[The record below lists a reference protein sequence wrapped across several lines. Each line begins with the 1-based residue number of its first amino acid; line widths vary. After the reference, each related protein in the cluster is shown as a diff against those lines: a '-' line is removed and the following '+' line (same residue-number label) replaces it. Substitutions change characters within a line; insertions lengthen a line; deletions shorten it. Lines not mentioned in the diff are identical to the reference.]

1 MKFSIY
7 INQLSIIEN
16 GLDIDIIEASIL
28 NFIIEFSKS
37 EAIQTIEENGVVY
50 FWISYEKVCSE
61 LPILKLKKDSV
72 YRRMKKLCEVGLLEQ
87 YGKGKEL
94 GKSFFALTKECDK
107 LNFTDIGKFSEGS
120 EIKPKDIGKK
130 SEAVRKKI
138 RSTSDENP
146 YNKKTNIKK
155 TNIKKPVQEIKEEV
169 SLSGESGIFSEEPK
183 TPSASNDDGK
193 LYSKMVDLY
202 FNWFKD
208 LNGGIPPK
216 FGKADGSAMKQII
229 NYFKFIHK
237 QANNG
242 KDEVEEVI
250 LMFTYILTNWAKID
264 PFLQKQTK
272 LIQIN
277 GNIQNIINDLKN
289 GKRNSTSKSDKSEH
303 ARTSRVQD
311 AFGKIDDIFNSKR

>member
-1 MKFSIY
+1 MSENKGFTIIQNEIINSGKVSLKAMGLFLYLKSKPKDWRFSTLRIQKDFSDGLFAIRKAMK
-7 INQLSIIEN
+7 
-16 GLDIDIIEASIL
+16 
-28 NFIIEFSKS
+28 
-37 EAIQTIEENGVVY
+37 
-50 FWISYEKVCSE
+50 E
-61 LPILKLKKDSV
+61 LE
-72 YRRMKKLCEVGLLEQ
+72 EVGLLERKKTKNE
-87 YGKGKEL
+87 KGQFEINYI
-94 GKSFFALTKECDK
+94 FNETV
-107 LNFTDIGKFSEGS
+107 SENPTTEKPKS
-120 EIKPKDIGKK
+120 EIKKP
-130 SEAVRKKI
+130 SSRVRKSADGKTNDGKTEI
-138 RSTSDENP
+138 GNP
-146 YNKKTNIKK
+146 NNKKKNEEVKK
-155 TNIKKPVQEIKEEV
+155 KKEKIIQEEV
-169 SLSGESGIFSEEPK
+169 SLSGESGIFPEEPK

-229 NYFKFIHK
+229 NYFKYIHK

-289 GKRNSTSKSDKSEH
+289 GKRNSTSKSDKSEN

>member
-1 MKFSIY
+1 MSENKGFTIIQNEIINSGKVSLKAMGLFLYLKSKPKDWRFSTLRIQKDFSDGLFAIRKAMK
-7 INQLSIIEN
+7 
-16 GLDIDIIEASIL
+16 
-28 NFIIEFSKS
+28 
-37 EAIQTIEENGVVY
+37 
-50 FWISYEKVCSE
+50 E
-61 LPILKLKKDSV
+61 LE
-72 YRRMKKLCEVGLLEQ
+72 EVGLLE
-87 YGKGKEL
+87 
-94 GKSFFALTKECDK
+94 
-107 LNFTDIGKFSEGS
+107 
-120 EIKPKDIGKK
+120 
-130 SEAVRKKI
+130 RKKTKNEKGQFEI
-138 RSTSDENP
+138 NYIFNETVSENP
-146 YNKKTNIKK
+146 PTEKPT
-155 TNIKKPVQEIKEEV
+155 TEIKKPSSRVRKSADGKTEIRKPNNNKKNEEVKKKKEKIIQEEV
-169 SLSGESGIFSEEPK
+169 SLSGESGIFPEEPK

-229 NYFKFIHK
+229 NYFKYIHK

>member
-1 MKFSIY
+1 MSENKGFTIIQNEIINSGKVSLKAMGLFLYLKSKPKDWRFSTLRIQKDFSDGLFAIRKAMK
-7 INQLSIIEN
+7 
-16 GLDIDIIEASIL
+16 
-28 NFIIEFSKS
+28 
-37 EAIQTIEENGVVY
+37 
-50 FWISYEKVCSE
+50 E
-61 LPILKLKKDSV
+61 LE
-72 YRRMKKLCEVGLLEQ
+72 EVGLLERKKTKNE
-87 YGKGKEL
+87 KGQFEINYI
-94 GKSFFALTKECDK
+94 FNETV
-107 LNFTDIGKFSEGS
+107 SENPTTEKPKS
-120 EIKPKDIGKK
+120 EIKKP
-130 SEAVRKKI
+130 SSRVRKSADGK
-138 RSTSDENP
+138 TNDGKTEVGNP
-146 YNKKTNIKK
+146 NNKKKNEEVKK
-155 TNIKKPVQEIKEEV
+155 KKEKIIQEEV
-169 SLSGESGIFSEEPK
+169 SLSGESGLFPEEPK

-229 NYFKFIHK
+229 NYFKYIHK

-311 AFGKIDDIFNSKR
+311 AFGKIDDIFKSKR

>member
-1 MKFSIY
+1 MSENKGFTIIQNEIINSGKVSLKAMGLFLYLKSKPKDWRFSTLRIQKDFSDGLFAIRKAMK
-7 INQLSIIEN
+7 
-16 GLDIDIIEASIL
+16 
-28 NFIIEFSKS
+28 
-37 EAIQTIEENGVVY
+37 
-50 FWISYEKVCSE
+50 E
-61 LPILKLKKDSV
+61 LE
-72 YRRMKKLCEVGLLEQ
+72 EVGLLERKKTKNE
-87 YGKGKEL
+87 KGQFEINYI
-94 GKSFFALTKECDK
+94 FNETV
-107 LNFTDIGKFSEGS
+107 SENPTTEKPKS
-120 EIKPKDIGKK
+120 EIKKP
-130 SEAVRKKI
+130 SSRVRKSADGKTNDGKTEI
-138 RSTSDENP
+138 GNP
-146 YNKKTNIKK
+146 NNKKKK
-155 TNIKKPVQEIKEEV
+155 EEVKKKKEKIIQEEV
-169 SLSGESGIFSEEPK
+169 SLSGESGIFPEEPK

-229 NYFKFIHK
+229 NYFKYIHK

>member
-1 MKFSIY
+1 MSENKGFTIIQNEIINSGKVSLKAMGLFLYLKSKPKDWRFSTLRIQKDFSDGLFAIRKAMK
-7 INQLSIIEN
+7 
-16 GLDIDIIEASIL
+16 
-28 NFIIEFSKS
+28 
-37 EAIQTIEENGVVY
+37 
-50 FWISYEKVCSE
+50 E
-61 LPILKLKKDSV
+61 LE
-72 YRRMKKLCEVGLLEQ
+72 EVGLLERKKTKNE
-87 YGKGKEL
+87 KGQFEINYI
-94 GKSFFALTKECDK
+94 FNETV
-107 LNFTDIGKFSEGS
+107 SENPTTEKPKS
-120 EIKPKDIGKK
+120 EIKKP
-130 SEAVRKKI
+130 SSRVRKSADGKTNDGKTEI
-138 RSTSDENP
+138 GNP
-146 YNKKTNIKK
+146 NNKKKNEEVKK
-155 TNIKKPVQEIKEEV
+155 KKEKIIQEEV
-169 SLSGESGIFSEEPK
+169 SLSGESGLFPEEPK

-229 NYFKFIHK
+229 NYFKYIHK

-303 ARTSRVQD
+303 ARTRRVQD
-311 AFGKIDDIFNSKR
+311 AFSKIDDIFNSKR

>member
-1 MKFSIY
+1 MSENKGFTIIQNEIINSGKISLKALGLFLYLKSKPEDWRFSTIRIQKDFSDGLFAIRKAMK
-7 INQLSIIEN
+7 
-16 GLDIDIIEASIL
+16 
-28 NFIIEFSKS
+28 
-37 EAIQTIEENGVVY
+37 
-50 FWISYEKVCSE
+50 E
-61 LPILKLKKDSV
+61 LE
-72 YRRMKKLCEVGLLEQ
+72 EVGLLERKKTKNE
-87 YGKGKEL
+87 KGQFEINYI
-94 GKSFFALTKECDK
+94 FNETV
-107 LNFTDIGKFSEGS
+107 SENPTTEKPKS
-120 EIKPKDIGKK
+120 EIKKP
-130 SEAVRKKI
+130 SSRVRK
-138 RSTSDENP
+138 SDNGKSDDGKTEIGNP
-146 YNKKTNIKK
+146 NNKKKNEEVKK
-155 TNIKKPVQEIKEEV
+155 KKEKIIQEEEV
-169 SLSGESGIFSEEPK
+169 SLSGESGLFPEEPK
-183 TPSASNDDGK
+183 TPSASNDEGK

-229 NYFKFIHK
+229 NYFKYIHK

>member
-1 MKFSIY
+1 MSENKGFTIIQNEIINSGKISLKAMGLFLYLKSKPKDWRFSTLRIQKDFSDGLFAIRKAMK
-7 INQLSIIEN
+7 
-16 GLDIDIIEASIL
+16 
-28 NFIIEFSKS
+28 
-37 EAIQTIEENGVVY
+37 
-50 FWISYEKVCSE
+50 E
-61 LPILKLKKDSV
+61 LE
-72 YRRMKKLCEVGLLEQ
+72 EVGLLERKKTKNE
-87 YGKGKEL
+87 KGQFEINYI
-94 GKSFFALTKECDK
+94 FNETV
-107 LNFTDIGKFSEGS
+107 SENPTTEKPKS
-120 EIKPKDIGKK
+120 EIKKP
-130 SEAVRKKI
+130 SSRVRKSADGKTEI
-138 RSTSDENP
+138 GNP
-146 YNKKTNIKK
+146 NNKKKNEEVKK
-155 TNIKKPVQEIKEEV
+155 KKEKIIQEEV
-169 SLSGESGIFSEEPK
+169 SLSGESGLFPEEPK

-229 NYFKFIHK
+229 NYFKYIHK

>member
-1 MKFSIY
+1 MSENKGFTIIQNEIINSGKVSLKAMGLFLYLKSKPKDWRFSTLRIQKDFSDGLFAIRKAMK
-7 INQLSIIEN
+7 
-16 GLDIDIIEASIL
+16 
-28 NFIIEFSKS
+28 
-37 EAIQTIEENGVVY
+37 
-50 FWISYEKVCSE
+50 E
-61 LPILKLKKDSV
+61 LE
-72 YRRMKKLCEVGLLEQ
+72 EVGLLERKKTKNE
-87 YGKGKEL
+87 KGQFEINYIFNETVSENPTTEKP
-94 GKSFFALTKECDK
+94 KSEKPK
-107 LNFTDIGKFSEGS
+107 S
-120 EIKPKDIGKK
+120 EIKKP
-130 SEAVRKKI
+130 SSRVRKSADGKTNDGKTEI
-138 RSTSDENP
+138 GNP
-146 YNKKTNIKK
+146 NNKKKNEEVKK
-155 TNIKKPVQEIKEEV
+155 KKEKIIQEEV
-169 SLSGESGIFSEEPK
+169 SLSGESGIFPEEPK

-229 NYFKFIHK
+229 NYFKYIHK

-311 AFGKIDDIFNSKR
+311 AFGKIDDIFNSKK